1 MSLRRF
7 RAAGYHPKWGT
18 AVRHRSARTL
28 RPVQEYRVISGCGTD
43 LVWEFRGTPEEFE
56 LFQRALTAAEAVIED
71 DAPEDVSPG

>member
-1 MSLRRF
+1 
-7 RAAGYHPKWGT
+7 
-18 AVRHRSARTL
+18 
-28 RPVQEYRVISGCGTD
+28 VQEYRVISGCGTD